1 MRQKENTLSRKH
13 YAFGKRKREIFFR
26 PEGAAEKFLKM
37 SFYGEKNRLS
47 FLHLG
52 ENVRVLQNDVIA
64 IINIDD
70 RKNTSI
76 TKDFLKK
83 SEKEGR
89 SILTGFEIPR
99 SVVVCDDGEG
109 GARTVY
115 SHISSK
121 GLAGRAA
128 AENKEFTQFNY
139 KKDR

>member
-13 YAFGKRKREIFFR
+13 NAFGKRKREIFFR

-76 TKDFLKK
+76 TKDFL
-83 SEKEGR
+83 
-89 SILTGFEIPR
+89 TGFEIPR